1 MQILHGLEAGWCV
14 PLRTK
19 RAKLELRFKLIKC
32 KLEGPVI
39 LPPACETVLKVQCG
53 DFSHPHGWTSEQTQE
68 ILQACAAHTEV
79 RRKKLPA
86 DQLKNLCLTI
96 VAALPPNKIEYRQ
109 FISKSRC

>member
-1 MQILHGLEAGWCV
+1 M

-19 RAKLELRFKLIKC
+19 QGKLELRFECIKC
-32 KLEGPVI
+32 KLEGSVI

-79 RRKKLPA
+79 RRKKLPVG
-86 DQLKNLCLTI
+86 QLKHLCLTI
-96 VAALPPNKIEYRQ
+96 VAALPPTKIECSQ

>member
-39 LPPACETVLKVQCG
+39 LPPACETVLKAVYVGAISWNC
-53 DFSHPHGWTSEQTQE
+53 FVAPE
-68 ILQACAAHTEV
+68 IQ
-79 RRKKLPA
+79 
-86 DQLKNLCLTI
+86 
-96 VAALPPNKIEYRQ
+96 
-109 FISKSRC
+109 

>member
-1 MQILHGLEAGWCV
+1 M

-19 RAKLELRFKLIKC
+19 QGKLELRFECIKC
-32 KLEGPVI
+32 KLEGSVI

-79 RRKKLPA
+79 RRKKLPVG
-86 DQLKNLCLTI
+86 QLKNLCLTI
-96 VAALPPNKIEYRQ
+96 VAALTPNKIEYTQ
-109 FISKSRC
+109 FISKPHC